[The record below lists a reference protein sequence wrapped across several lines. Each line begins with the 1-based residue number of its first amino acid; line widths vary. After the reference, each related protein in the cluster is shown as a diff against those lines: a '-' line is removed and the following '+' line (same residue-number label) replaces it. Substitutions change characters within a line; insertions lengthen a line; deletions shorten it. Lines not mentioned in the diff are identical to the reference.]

1 MKLAA
6 KLDGLMAENQ
16 YPVTSFAD
24 DYDGKREGAGSKH
37 GRLGAISTL
46 NGLTIVDKHT
56 DVHEEEGWITI
67 PCKELPDGWT
77 EESDMLPFR
86 SLDRPFVFP
95 GEQVHILACL
105 SACKQ
110 DVETI
115 TSLNPAEV
123 TSKSGVGQNTKK
135 HNVQTE
141 QGPTQVSK
149 VESSDLTE
157 GKMNHKNKVAA
168 ESALR
173 MEEYRRKTEALL
185 KRFRN
190 SHFFAR
196 IAEADEALWSRRK
209 TQETFPG
216 STSTIGGK
224 FLPVESS
231 NDVNKEPPLNVDRGS
246 LDASTSGGVA
256 KNDVKCSL
264 LANGD
269 IVVLLQEI
277 SCEFVMQVLLQVT
290 IGVDF
295 LRDPVL
301 EVLQFEKYQEAAL
314 TSGCSEDLGHT
325 KQDPYGDL
333 LKWLLPLRN
342 SVSTPHFFP
351 PPQMSS
357 SPNARSSLTKPNAP
371 SSFGSQNFLLG
382 QFRSHSMTSLSS
394 KSVPSPTPL
403 TSSSRPHV
411 GLEDWDQ
418 YLSDKSGSERSGEG
432 LLSFRG
438 VPLEP
443 ERFSVRCGLEGIYI
457 PGRRWR
463 RKIEIIQPLEINCSV
478 VDCNTEDL
486 LCVQIKNVS
495 PAHAPDIVIYLDAIT
510 VIFEEA
516 LEGGPPL
523 SLPTVCIEAGNDHGL
538 PDLAL
543 RKDEEHSFML
553 KPATSFRSS
562 NAQGEKSS
570 RPSLWA
576 GSARSSL
583 YSFSNVDRCAFPANK
598 YSVLVSCR
606 CNYTGSRL
614 FFKQPTNWRPHIQK
628 DLLISV
634 ASQMSKQILGP
645 HDRITR
651 LPIQVLTLQ
660 ASNLTNEDLTLT
672 LLAPSS
678 LTSPS
683 VVSLSCSSASPLS
696 PSDES
701 VARTSGDMQGISL
714 QRLCAASKVLDQK
727 WGDDGWWRPDS
738 FNEQTISI
746 SDVIPRN
753 GMGHTH
759 LWLKSRVPLGCVPSR
774 STVTIE
780 LELLPLTD
788 GIITLDSLQINVEK
802 GLSYIPEQPLKI
814 NATSSISS
822 GAI

>member
-1 MKLAA
+1 MKLPT
-6 KLDGLMAENQ
+6 KLDALIENP
-16 YPVTSFAD
+16 YPLTSSAS
-24 DYDGKREGAGSKH
+24 DYDGKSEGAGSKH
-37 GRLGAISTL
+37 GRLESLITR
-46 NGLTIVDKHT
+46 NGLTVVDKHI

-67 PCKELPDGWT
+67 PCKELPDGWS
-77 EESDMLPFR
+77 EESDTLPFR
-86 SLDRPFVFP
+86 TLDRPFVFP

-105 SACKQ
+105 SACKH
-110 DVETI
+110 DIEIST
-115 TSLNPAEV
+115 TSFNTAEV
-123 TSKSGVGQNTKK
+123 TSKSGVGENTKR
-135 HNVQTE
+135 Q
-141 QGPTQVSK
+141 
-149 VESSDLTE
+149 
-157 GKMNHKNKVAA
+157 A
-168 ESALR
+168 
-173 MEEYRRKTEALL
+173 EALL

-209 TQETFPG
+209 TPEPFPG
-216 STSTIGGK
+216 SKATLRGK
-224 FLPVESS
+224 FIPVES
-231 NDVNKEPPLNVDRGS
+231 NKDVNKKPPLNVDRGS

-256 KNDVKCSL
+256 KNEVKCSL

-269 IVVLLQEI
+269 IVVLLQ
-277 SCEFVMQVLLQVT
+277 VT
-290 IGVDF
+290 VGVHY

-301 EVLQFEKYQEAAL
+301 EVLQFEKYQETTL
-314 TSGCSEDLGHT
+314 TLDHSE
-325 KQDPYGDL
+325 QEDPYGDL
-333 LKWLLPLRN
+333 LKWLLPIRN
-342 SVSTPHFFP
+342 TLSSISTPHFLP
-351 PPQMSS
+351 HISS
-357 SPNARSSLTKPNAP
+357 SSTARSSLTKPNVP
-371 SSFGSQNFLLG
+371 HSFGSQNYLLG
-382 QFRSHSMTSLSS
+382 QFRSHSMSSLSS
-394 KSVPSPTPL
+394 KNVPSPTPPL
-403 TSSSRPHV
+403 SATSSRPHV
-411 GLEDWDQ
+411 DIEDWDQ
-418 YLSDKSGSERSGEG
+418 YLSYKSGSERSGDG

-443 ERFSVRCGLEGIYI
+443 ERYSVRCGLEGIYV

-463 RKIEIIQPLEINCSV
+463 RKIEVIQPLEINCSV

-516 LEGGPPL
+516 FEGGPPL
-523 SLPTVCIEAGNDHGL
+523 SLPTVCIEAGNDHRL

-553 KPATSFRSS
+553 KPATPFSSS
-562 NAQGEKSS
+562 NAQGEKTSK
-570 RPSLWA
+570 PSLWA
-576 GSARSSL
+576 GRSARSSL
-583 YSFSNVDRCAFPANK
+583 YSFSKVDGAAFPANK

-606 CNYTGSRL
+606 CNYTESRL
-614 FFKQPTNWRPHIQK
+614 FFKQPMNWKPRIQK

-634 ASQMSKQILGP
+634 ASQMTKQTLGP

-678 LTSPS
+678 LASPS
-683 VVSLSCSSASPLS
+683 VVSLRCSSASPVS

-701 VARTSGDMQGISL
+701 AARTSGDTQGVAL
-714 QRLCAASKVLDQK
+714 ERLCEASKVLDQR

-738 FNEQTISI
+738 FSEQTTSV
-746 SDVIPRN
+746 SDVIPKN
-753 GMGHTH
+753 DMGRTH
-759 LWLKSRVPLGCVPSR
+759 LWLKSRVPLGCVPSQ

-788 GIITLDSLQINVEK
+788 EIITLDSLQINVEK

-822 GAI
+822 EAI